1 MKIERKESGGNW
13 REAEERVVRKAR
25 KLGKTRKGRVY
36 REGRVRR
43 ERGNIVAVICRTVSK
58 QEESTNLAPF
68 FPLCLSR
75 PEQNES
81 EVNPPRCKTHRPGH
95 YDGVLLASGRNTCV
109 RLCRVNFENGRNQCP
124 YDHGSRLTVR
134 AEPA

>member
-25 KLGKTRKGRVY
+25 KLGKTRKGRVF

-81 EVNPPRCKTHRPGH
+81 EVNPPRCKTHRPITMAFFSLRGEI
-95 YDGVLLASGRNTCV
+95 LACAFAVSILKTGAT
-109 RLCRVNFENGRNQCP
+109 
-124 YDHGSRLTVR
+124 R
-134 AEPA
+134 APTIMGAD